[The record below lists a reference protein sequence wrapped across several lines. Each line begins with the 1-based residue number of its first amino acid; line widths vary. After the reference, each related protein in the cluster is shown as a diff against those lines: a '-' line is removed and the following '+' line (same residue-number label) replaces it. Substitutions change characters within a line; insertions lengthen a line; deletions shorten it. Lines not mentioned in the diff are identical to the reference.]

1 MLFQNSRWHTLK
13 CAWAYG
19 CACFLFSFRSWTWH
33 PSLYPVCS
41 GEDQGRA
48 SLNLM
53 ARQSH
58 QPGWWIILC
67 LAAWLCIITGPAR
80 VQHWQ
85 RDSPQNAFPS
95 DNSHFSNTLPAYVSS
110 YGSPF
115 FTFYL
120 FKWKGGFF
128 HYFHGSD
135 SLEPKWLYEHK
146 QTYIYIYTHTLT
158 YALISTTCSVKL
170 VRCKHLFH
178 VLIH

>member
-1 MLFQNSRWHTLK
+1 MFSSEGVFEEVCWFCKHTIHSLCSFRIQGGTHWSV

-48 SLNLM
+48 SPNLM

-85 RDSPQNAFPS
+85 CDSPQNTFPS
-95 DNSHFSNTLPAYVSS
+95 DNSHFSNMLPAYASS
-110 YGSPF
+110 CGSPF
-115 FTFYL
+115 FSFYL
-120 FKWKGGFF
+120 FKWKGGAFPIISMALI
-128 HYFHGSD
+128 HSNQNGYM
-135 SLEPKWLYEHK
+135 K
-146 QTYIYIYTHTLT
+146 THT
-158 YALISTTCSVKL
+158 YMHS
-170 VRCKHLFH
+170 
-178 VLIH
+178 